1 MKEFYRQETTRILA
15 IQKYLS
21 TAEITTTAA
30 AATPFTAKELTVGT
44 IMKLGQQ
51 QGFSAVRFVENCG

>member
-21 TAEITTTAA
+21 TTEITTTAA
-30 AATPFTAKELTVGT
+30 PAIPFTAKELTV
-44 IMKLGQQ
+44 
-51 QGFSAVRFVENCG
+51 AVIVRRG